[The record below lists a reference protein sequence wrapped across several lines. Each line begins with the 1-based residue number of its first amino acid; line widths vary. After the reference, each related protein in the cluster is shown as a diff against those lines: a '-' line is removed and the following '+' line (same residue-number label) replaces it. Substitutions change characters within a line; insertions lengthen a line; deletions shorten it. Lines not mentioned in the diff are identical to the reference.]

1 MNRSLLLLGALA
13 VATPLSSALAWVHA
27 GGWSGDRS
35 SWSAHDWRGGSA
47 SGGNGSWSATGA
59 RGGTASGAA
68 DGLRAGRYPPRDT
81 RRERR

>member
-47 SGGNGSWSATGA
+47 SGGNGSHAAQNDSASDDD
-59 RGGTASGAA
+59 GGFE
-68 DGLRAGRYPPRDT
+68 LF
-81 RRERR
+81 